1 MFYLIQIQ
9 PKNIKFNLHPKSQCF
24 DFNIIF
30 KILQHN
36 ASSGQKYVLYTILRG
51 EFKIKSNK
59 IFKIIINTKYQKEKS
74 T

>member
-9 PKNIKFNLHPKSQCF
+9 PKNIKFNLHAKSQSL

-36 ASSGQKYVLYTILRG
+36 ASSGKKYVLYTILRG
-51 EFKIKSNK
+51 KIK
-59 IFKIIINTKYQKEKS
+59 IKYSK
-74 T
+74 

>member
-9 PKNIKFNLHPKSQCF
+9 PKNIKFNLHAKSQSF

-36 ASSGQKYVLYTILRG
+36 ASSSQKYVLYTILRG
-51 EFKIKSNK
+51 KFKIK
-59 IFKIIINTKYQKEKS
+59 
-74 T
+74 